1 MNSKTKSYNNYLQ
14 VQEIER
20 KRIAQELH
28 DTSLQNLAHTIQE
41 IELTKLYMD
50 HDTIRAK
57 LELSNISIDLKNIID
72 DIRQTIFNLCPMTL
86 DDLGFNNAIERYLD
100 GIKKQYNFNLNTNID
115 NISIDY
121 SNTALNIYR
130 IIQECISNII
140 NHAKANNIS
149 IDIKQTNNYIIIII
163 NDDGIGFNVDMV
175 THSEKNNHFGLL
187 IIKERIE
194 LLNGTY
200 DIISKEQEGTKINI
214 KIPCKGGLEWVLA

>member
-149 IDIKQTNNYIIIII
+149 IDIKQTNNYIVIII

-175 THSEKNNHFGLL
+175 MNSEKNNHFGLL

-200 DIISKEQEGTKINI
+200 NIISKEQEGTKINI

>member
-57 LELSNISIDLKNIID
+57 LELSNISNDLKNIID

-175 THSEKNNHFGLL
+175 MNSEKNNHFGLL

-200 DIISKEQEGTKINI
+200 NIISKEQEGTKINI
-214 KIPCKGGLEWVLA
+214 KIPCKGGLE

>member
-57 LELSNISIDLKNIID
+57 LELSNISNDLKNIID

-100 GIKKQYNFNLNTNID
+100 GIKRQNNFNLNTNID
-115 NISIDY
+115 TISIDY

-130 IIQECISNII
+130 IIQECLSNII

-175 THSEKNNHFGLL
+175 MNSEKNNHFGLL

-200 DIISKEQEGTKINI
+200 NIISKEQEGTKINI
-214 KIPCKGGLEWVLA
+214 KIPCKGGLE

>member
-1 MNSKTKSYNNYLQ
+1 MNSTIKSYNNYLQ

-214 KIPCKGGLEWVLA
+214 KIPCKGGLE

>member
-214 KIPCKGGLEWVLA
+214 KIPCKGGLE